1 MEEINFKELATYL
14 LQKIWLVLIIL
25 AAVVTGGE
33 IYTNL
38 FKTPMYNS
46 STNVVLISESNNSK
60 QITYNDVTLS
70 NNLVKT
76 YSEIVKS
83 RNVIEKVKENLEL
96 EESYEQLAA
105 KVSVSSVTST
115 QLITI
120 KVSDKDADRA
130 ETITNEIGSVFK
142 EEIKNIYGIDNVQIV
157 DKAVAAN
164 SPYNIS
170 VVKETIIYI
179 VAGLILG
186 IGIGTIL
193 YMLDKTV
200 KDTETVEN
208 KLGLTVVGVVPKV
221 EAK

>member
-1 MEEINFKELATYL
+1 MTDSAIYEIKSLSNK
-14 LQKIWLVLIIL
+14 
-25 AAVVTGGE
+25 
-33 IYTNL
+33 
-38 FKTPMYNS
+38 P
-46 STNVVLISESNNSK
+46 NNSK

-83 RNVIEKVKENLEL
+83 RNVLEKVKENLEL

-120 KVSDKDADRA
+120 KVSDKDAGRA